1 MIRNVARHRIVG
13 GDFDTMEHSRKPT
26 LMQLRTSLPKK
37 IVITIGIM
45 LALIAFVYF
54 FKVPNPNMI
63 LIAGLVFCSAVFG
76 FGGGIVAAAIMLGY
90 TLFFFS
96 TDHSFTQ
103 FTPENLQKVGV
114 SLIGITADMLL
125 VCFLK
130 QAEIQAFK
138 KVDDLTEQLR
148 AENEHLQNISLYDP
162 LTGIKNRLALRQD
175 YDTYYGHDV
184 TVMMLDINKFKTI
197 NDTYGHG
204 EGDRILK
211 ESGALMSE
219 IFGKEYCYRYGGD
232 EFVVILPDVP
242 EDRFRDKLELLM
254 GKGPVLE
261 TDGVWASVEYSAGY
275 IHDKLDDTSKLRE
288 MLSAAD
294 ERMYQAK
301 RSKGLDS
308 RE

>member
-1 MIRNVARHRIVG
+1 
-13 GDFDTMEHSRKPT
+13 
-26 LMQLRTSLPKK
+26 
-37 IVITIGIM
+37 M

-184 TVMMLDINKFKTI
+184 TVMMLDIDKFKTI